1 MPISICTTNKNK
13 IREFE
18 RILGIP
24 LTPEP
29 LDVAEIQ
36 TLDTTEACRKKGE
49 EAFARL
55 GRPVLVDDT
64 GFELAA
70 LGGFPGALVTWAI
83 GAGSTR
89 LLHRMLPAGAQ
100 TDATVVTAIAY
111 CSEKGVVVFT
121 GRLEG
126 SVLAGPRGSNGFG
139 FDEVFVPVGEERTLA
154 EMTDGEKD
162 ALSPRGTALRALAVH
177 LGQANAS

>member
-1 MPISICTTNKNK
+1 MPISICTTNRNK

-18 RILGIP
+18 RILGIS
-24 LTPEP
+24 LVPEP
-29 LDVAEIQ
+29 LDVDEIQ

-64 GFELAA
+64 GFELIA

-89 LLHRMLPAGAQ
+89 LLHRMLPLGAEA
-100 TDATVVTAIAY
+100 DAIVVTAIAY
-111 CSEKGVVVFT
+111 CTDQGAVVFT

-126 SVLAGPRGSNGFG
+126 RVLAEPRGDNGFG

-162 ALSPRGTALRALAVH
+162 ALSPRGIALRALADH
-177 LGQANAS
+177 LARANAS